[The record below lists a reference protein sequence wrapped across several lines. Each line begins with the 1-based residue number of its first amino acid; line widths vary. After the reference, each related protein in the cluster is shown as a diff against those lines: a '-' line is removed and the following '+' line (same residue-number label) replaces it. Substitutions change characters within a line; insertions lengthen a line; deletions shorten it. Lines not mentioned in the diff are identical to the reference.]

1 MMSMPLRRASWARS
15 APGVALSL
23 KPLVLPPAQPRPLPS
38 GEPSGDTLVRRA
50 PSSRPHPHLNVPAPW
65 PQVRADLRLWI
76 VLGDLAAVLVPV
88 WALLLLGRTDTALA
102 VGVAGGGQVALVWSM
117 GGLGPGS
124 VDHGRVP
131 SGRLAL
137 CALLTC
143 PVSLLA
149 AQTLGAPRRACLLLL
164 ALQALLV
171 LAGRVLEGSWLYR
184 RRLEGHAL
192 RRTLVVMGPGAEPM
206 MYQLRRFPGDGLMVV
221 GYLSSGVGD
230 SYDRPAD
237 PVRSAQHVASL
248 VADERIDVVM
258 TVGSVTPGDLLNIMR
273 GLEGTP
279 VRLLVAPGLQD
290 VEPERMEGVP
300 VTHGWTGVV
309 AVRTRRTRALGKA
322 VFDRVAGTLLTVLA
336 APVIGLAALAV
347 RLDSPGPAFYRQV
360 RVGRGGEPFTL
371 WKLRSMYV
379 DADARRAALVSVGGD
394 AGNEVLFKD
403 RADPRITRV
412 GHWIRRLSIDELP
425 QLINVV
431 TGEMSLV
438 GPRPALPEEVA
449 AYETEARRRLLVKPG
464 LTGLWQ
470 VSGRSDLSWE
480 STVALDRHYVENQGG
495 GMDVRILAR
504 TVQAVLGGRGAY

>member
-1 MMSMPLRRASWARS
+1 M
-15 APGVALSL
+15 
-23 KPLVLPPAQPRPLPS
+23 
-38 GEPSGDTLVRRA
+38 
-50 PSSRPHPHLNVPAPW
+50 
-65 PQVRADLRLWI
+65 
-76 VLGDLAAVLVPV
+76 
-88 WALLLLGRTDTALA
+88 
-102 VGVAGGGQVALVWSM
+102 
-117 GGLGPGS
+117 
-124 VDHGRVP
+124 
-131 SGRLAL
+131 
-137 CALLTC
+137 
-143 PVSLLA
+143 
-149 AQTLGAPRRACLLLL
+149 
-164 ALQALLV
+164 
-171 LAGRVLEGSWLYR
+171 
-184 RRLEGHAL
+184 
-192 RRTLVVMGPGAEPM
+192 
-206 MYQLRRFPGDGLMVV
+206 
-221 GYLSSGVGD
+221 
-230 SYDRPAD
+230 
-237 PVRSAQHVASL
+237 
-248 VADERIDVVM
+248 
-258 TVGSVTPGDLLNIMR
+258 
-273 GLEGTP
+273 
-279 VRLLVAPGLQD
+279 
-290 VEPERMEGVP
+290 
-300 VTHGWTGVV
+300 
-309 AVRTRRTRALGKA
+309 
-322 VFDRVAGTLLTVLA
+322 
-336 APVIGLAALAV
+336 